1 MWISILNYNIG
12 QIEVADVTED
22 FAENETATDDNE
34 RAVDWLESNGYCSAE
49 TVFMLTDECPLCVV
63 NNVETHLN
71 LKIMEKTI
79 NEVKKNAKTLEN
91 DILKLISDFE
101 VANPEVEVRVTVG
114 RNYSTVE
121 DGKITHRADVDL
133 TIK

>member
-1 MWISILNYNIG
+1 
-12 QIEVADVTED
+12 
-22 FAENETATDDNE
+22 
-34 RAVDWLESNGYCSAE
+34 
-49 TVFMLTDECPLCVV
+49 
-63 NNVETHLN
+63 
-71 LKIMEKTI
+71 MEKTI

-114 RNYSTVE
+114 RNYSADDTQF
-121 DGKITHRADVDL
+121 HRVDVDL

>member
-1 MWISILNYNIG
+1 
-12 QIEVADVTED
+12 
-22 FAENETATDDNE
+22 
-34 RAVDWLESNGYCSAE
+34 
-49 TVFMLTDECPLCVV
+49 
-63 NNVETHLN
+63 
-71 LKIMEKTI
+71 MEKTI

-114 RNYSTVE
+114 RSYSGDDTQSHKV
-121 DGKITHRADVDL
+121 DVYL

>member
-1 MWISILNYNIG
+1 
-12 QIEVADVTED
+12 
-22 FAENETATDDNE
+22 
-34 RAVDWLESNGYCSAE
+34 
-49 TVFMLTDECPLCVV
+49 
-63 NNVETHLN
+63 
-71 LKIMEKTI
+71 MEKTI

-114 RNYSTVE
+114 RNYSADDTQS
-121 DGKITHRADVDL
+121 HRTDIAL

>member
-1 MWISILNYNIG
+1 
-12 QIEVADVTED
+12 
-22 FAENETATDDNE
+22 
-34 RAVDWLESNGYCSAE
+34 
-49 TVFMLTDECPLCVV
+49 
-63 NNVETHLN
+63 
-71 LKIMEKTI
+71 MEKTI

-114 RNYSTVE
+114 RNYSVT
-121 DGKITHRADVDL
+121 DGVTHRADVDL

>member
-1 MWISILNYNIG
+1 
-12 QIEVADVTED
+12 
-22 FAENETATDDNE
+22 
-34 RAVDWLESNGYCSAE
+34 
-49 TVFMLTDECPLCVV
+49 
-63 NNVETHLN
+63 
-71 LKIMEKTI
+71 MEKTI

-101 VANPEVEVRVTVG
+101 VANPEVEVHVTVV